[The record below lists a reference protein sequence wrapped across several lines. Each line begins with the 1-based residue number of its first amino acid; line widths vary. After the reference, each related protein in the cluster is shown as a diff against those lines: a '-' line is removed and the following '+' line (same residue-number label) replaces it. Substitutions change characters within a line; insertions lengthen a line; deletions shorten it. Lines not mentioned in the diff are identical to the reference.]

1 VTTPNVLTPSKV
13 LFLATGLA
21 GSLLISLS
29 TQLPSANVTDIQGGL
44 FSTPDEASW
53 TLTVYTMASF
63 AGIVTSGPFIR
74 FLSIG
79 RYLTVSAITF
89 AVTALA
95 CATAPDI
102 GVMIA
107 LRAIQ
112 GFVAGGFG
120 PAAFVAVFMVTGGPR
135 LPFGVTLLAFVL
147 LFPGLIGPVV
157 AGFAEDSLGWQML
170 FLIQAGFGAM
180 LALAA
185 RAWVPRQDNPDW
197 SALKT
202 DWIAVIL
209 LSLALAML
217 MLVLSQGTRRFWFES
232 EIIVWCAAASIAA
245 WAGFLFLVRFSPI
258 PIISPRLLAT
268 RNFGIPIALNLV
280 FRVGLV
286 VTAYLVPQFLAVVQ
300 GYRPLELAELLLW
313 AAVPQFLAL
322 PLVWWLMHR
331 FDMRVVMALGLAL
344 CAIGTAL
351 AVGGTALFAAEQFRP
366 TLVVFAI
373 GQLLFLAPALVI
385 GTSSLK
391 PADLPTASLAFNIA
405 TLGGTT
411 LGVGL
416 VSHFVAEREKFHS
429 SVITENVS
437 LYNALD
443 ADHLATLAGRFAN
456 RLVDDDGTTA
466 RAVALL
472 ASIARREAWVLAFN
486 DGFLLVVGVL
496 LVGAIGIVAIGR
508 SPPLRPLSD
517 AMGETP

>member
-1 VTTPNVLTPSKV
+1 MTTPNVLTPSKV
-13 LFLATGLA
+13 LFLLTGLA

-29 TQLPSANVTDIQGGL
+29 AQLPSANIADIQGGL

-53 TLTVYTMASF
+53 ILTVYIMASF
-63 AGIVTSGPFIR
+63 AGIVTSGPLIR

-79 RYLTVSAITF
+79 RYLTVSASTF
-89 AVTALA
+89 TITALA
-95 CATAPDI
+95 CATAPNI
-102 GVMIA
+102 GVVIA
-107 LRAIQ
+107 TRTIQ

-147 LFPGLIGPVV
+147 LFPGSIGPVL
-157 AGFAEDSLGWQML
+157 AGFVEDSLGWQML
-170 FLIQAGFGAM
+170 FLIQAGFGAT

-185 RAWVPRQDNPDW
+185 WAWVPRQPDPDW

-202 DWIAVIL
+202 DWIAVVL
-209 LSLALAML
+209 LSLALATL
-217 MLVLSQGTRRFWFES
+217 MLILSQGTRRFWFES
-232 EIIVWCAAASIAA
+232 EIIVWCGAACIAA
-245 WAGFLFLVRFSPI
+245 WAGFLFLVRFSPM
-258 PIISPRLLAT
+258 PIIQPRLLAT

-300 GYRPLELAELLLW
+300 GYQPLELAELFLW
-313 AAVPQFLAL
+313 AAIPQLLAI
-322 PLVWWLMHR
+322 PLVWWLMHC
-331 FDMRVVMALGLAL
+331 FDMRVVMALGLAF
-344 CAIGTAL
+344 CAVGTAL
-351 AVGGTALFAAEQFRP
+351 AVGGTGLYAAEQFRP

-373 GQLLFLAPALVI
+373 GQLLFLGPVLVI

-391 PADLPTASLAFNIA
+391 PADLPTASVVFNIA

-411 LGVGL
+411 LGIGL
-416 VSHFVAEREKFHS
+416 VSHFVTEREKFHS
-429 SVITENVS
+429 SVITEKVS

-443 ADHLATLAGRFAN
+443 ADRLETLAGGLAS
-456 RLVDDDGTTA
+456 RLVDDNGTTA

-486 DGFLLVVGVL
+486 DGFLLIVGVL
-496 LVGAIGIVAIGR
+496 LIGAIGIVAIGR
-508 SPPLRPLSD
+508 SPPLRPLSV
-517 AMGETP
+517 AMGEIP